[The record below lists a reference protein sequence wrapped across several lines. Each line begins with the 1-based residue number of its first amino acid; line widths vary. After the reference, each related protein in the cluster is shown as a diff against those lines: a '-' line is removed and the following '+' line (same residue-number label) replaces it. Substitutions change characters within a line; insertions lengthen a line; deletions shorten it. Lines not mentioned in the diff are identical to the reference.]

1 MASPFVVLI
10 ISIAYWPVA
19 INVVVVVVVDVD
31 VESLSWYYGN

>member
-19 INVVVVVVVDVD
+19 INVVVDVD